1 MQIKPIKH
9 FGQNFLINKRVISN
23 VINGAK
29 LLKTDSVLEIGPG
42 KGALTKELV
51 KRVKKVIAVEKDQR
65 LVDFLKEELKDFD
78 NIKIIY
84 EDILKISNFQF
95 PISKVVANLP
105 FYIVAPVIRKFL
117 ENPPAGGSPKEM
129 TLIVQKEV
137 AQRICAKPPRMSIL
151 AVSVQFYAT
160 AKVLSYISKRSF
172 KPVPKVDSAIIQ
184 ITPKKKH
191 DINPDKF
198 FKIVKAGFSQPR
210 KQLINN
216 LSKELEIN
224 KEELSSLLL
233 SKGIK
238 PTQRAETLSVEDWLK
253 LTKKGGL

>member
-9 FGQNFLINKRVISN
+9 FGQNFLINKRVIFD
-23 VINGAK
+23 IIDKAK
-29 LLKTDSVLEIGPG
+29 LLKTDIVLEIGPG
-42 KGALTKELV
+42 KGALTKELT
-51 KRVKKVIAVEKDQR
+51 KRVRKVIAIEKDER
-65 LVDFLKEELKDFD
+65 LVSFLKEEFKDYK
-78 NIKIIY
+78 NIEIIHGDVLHREKHMHTHY
-84 EDILKISNFQF
+84 N
-95 PISKVVANLP
+95 KVVANLP
-105 FYIVAPVIRKFL
+105 FYMAAPVIRKFL
-117 ENPPAGGSPKEM
+117 EIDPPAGRPPKEM

-151 AVSVQFYAT
+151 AVSVQFYAE
-160 AKVLSYISKRSF
+160 AKILSYISKRSF

-184 ITPKKKH
+184 ITPKKKY

-198 FKIVKAGFSQPR
+198 FKIVKAVFSQPR

-224 KEELSSLLL
+224 KEELGSLLL

-238 PTQRAETLSVEDWLK
+238 PTQRAETLSIKDWLK
-253 LTKKGGL
+253 LTLH

>member
-1 MQIKPIKH
+1 MQIKPTKH
-9 FGQNFLINKRVISN
+9 FGQNFLINKRVIFD
-23 VINGAK
+23 IIDGAK
-29 LLKTDSVLEIGPG
+29 LLKTDIVLEIGPG

-51 KRVKKVIAVEKDQR
+51 ERVKKVIAVEKDKR
-65 LVDFLKEELKDFD
+65 LVEFLKEELKDFN
-78 NIKIIY
+78 NIEIIHKNILDISPTYAEYKI
-84 EDILKISNFQF
+84 
-95 PISKVVANLP
+95 VANLP
-105 FYIVAPVIRKFL
+105 FYIAAPVIRKFL
-117 ENPPAGGSPKEM
+117 EIDPPAGRPPKEM

-151 AVSVQFYAT
+151 AVSVQFYAE
-160 AKVLSYISKRSF
+160 AKILSYISKRSF

-238 PTQRAETLSVEDWLK
+238 PTQRAETLSIEDWLK
-253 LTKKGGL
+253 LALH